1 MGETPRVVAIDGP
14 SGGGKTTAARLLA
27 ERLELPVLDTGAMYR
42 AAALKVLEA
51 GVDPGDREAV
61 LEVLAATEID
71 LLELASG
78 LEVVLDGRP
87 VGERIR
93 TPEVSEATSRISVYP
108 EVRRRQ
114 VALQRR
120 FAGRAGAVVE
130 GRDIGTVVF
139 PDTPHKFFLSA
150 RPEVRAER
158 RCRELRAAGEDT
170 TRSQVLREILE
181 RDRRDS
187 ARRDSPLSFDD
198 SYTVI
203 DTSDLS
209 PEEIVERIV
218 EEVRDTDV

>member
-1 MGETPRVVAIDGP
+1 MGETPLVVAIDGP

-27 ERLELPVLDTGAMYR
+27 DRLGLPVLDTGAMYR
-42 AAALKVLEA
+42 AAALKVVES

-61 LEVLAATEID
+61 LEILAATEID
-71 LLELASG
+71 LESRSGKLAV
-78 LEVVLDGRP
+78 LLDGRP

-93 TPEVSEATSRISVYP
+93 TPEVTAATSRISVYP

-120 FAGRAGAVVE
+120 VAERAGAVVE

-139 PDTPHKFFLSA
+139 PETPHKFFLSA

-170 TRSQVLREILE
+170 TPSRVLRDILE

-187 ARRDSPLSFDD
+187 ARPDSPLVCDD

-203 DTSDLS
+203 DTSDLP

-218 EEVRDTDV
+218 REIRAH